1 MQGPYSEYRPV
12 LPVFP
17 EQKAAQV
24 PRHAKDVAQQRQ
36 PGGLGDF
43 GGGPNGRR
51 SQRRYGFN
59 LPDGCG
65 DLATNQVPA
74 ADEVNSF
81 PHLGQFV
88 R

>member
-1 MQGPYSEYRPV
+1 MQGPYSEYRPMP
-12 LPVFP
+12 PVFSGK
-17 EQKAAQV
+17 ELTNVAD
-24 PRHAKDVAQQRQ
+24 HAKDVAQQRQ
-36 PGGLGDF
+36 PGGLGDL

-51 SQRRYGFN
+51 SQRRYGLN

-65 DLATNQVPA
+65 DLAANQVQT